1 MRRRHFLGGGLA
13 LPVLF
18 FDVARSATNLVA
30 QPVRQSTPF
39 ASTGLKI
46 SGPVVSNADGQVIEN
61 LDIVATAGD
70 AVTVLHRDVT
80 VRDCRIRHGG
90 GHGVHAAGAARLVLR
105 NLEVEGVGMPPRG
118 PSTSIHSNNVNLE
131 NCPGAIVTSVKASRG
146 STNIYVEGGKS
157 PPAELP

>member
-18 FDVARSATNLVA
+18 FDVARSAANSVA
-30 QPVRQSTPF
+30 RPGRQSTPF
-39 ASTGLKI
+39 ASTGPKI

-61 LDIVATAGD
+61 SLDIVATAGD

-105 NLEVEGVGMPPRG
+105 NLEVEGVGAPTRG
-118 PSTSIHSNNVNLE
+118 PSMSIHSNNVNLE

-146 STNIYVEGGKS
+146 STNIYVEGGDS
-157 PPAELP
+157 SN